1 MPRPAS
7 DSMFLSGKD
16 RERDRERELN
26 GRFVEIYT
34 GIVSRRVI
42 RRDDNFTRALAFLLD
57 AICPF
62 PLSKLSTTIVRAHV
76 TRNYKIIIAITV

>member
-1 MPRPAS
+1 
-7 DSMFLSGKD
+7 
-16 RERDRERELN
+16 LN

-34 GIVSRRVI
+34 AIVSRRVI
-42 RRDDNFTRALAFLLD
+42 RRDDNFIPVLAFLLD

-62 PLSKLSTTIVRAHV
+62 PLSKSSTTIARAHV